1 MSFSCN
7 WSLFLSLLPLYKQK
21 SSILTTFPQDGNN
34 PQLFGSHRM
43 ITLKTSTAFNSVS
56 RDEMAGE
63 VFGIQHGLDPWIY
76 GLPAQVGGEEGP
88 KVSPFT

>member
-1 MSFSCN
+1 
-7 WSLFLSLLPLYKQK
+7 
-21 SSILTTFPQDGNN
+21 
-34 PQLFGSHRM
+34 M

-56 RDEMAGE
+56 RDDMAGE

-76 GLPAQVGGEEGP
+76 GLPCLAQVGGEEGP